1 LVGYLLVLGSGHT
14 YTARATLY
22 VAPPTSSSPTDALMG
37 DQYAA
42 NRTQLYL
49 ELAKSDELAKRV
61 AAQIHSTQPP
71 SELASRITVKG
82 SHDAP
87 VLTIDA
93 KGPSP
98 QQARDLAQ
106 GYLQQFP
113 DYARAV
119 EQGSGVREG
128 PVLIPVGSPQQ
139 LSGPI
144 SGWRPW
150 MAVALPAVALGA
162 VAFALVAWQRNRHPR
177 ARDVKA
183 LRRAINTSFVE
194 RVRSDPRSL
203 QRIQAMLFAGPH
215 CSRTVIF
222 ASARK
227 GDGLDRLSAVFAA
240 FLDNADIPHRRV
252 AADHALDIADS
263 PDIVVIDAPALLDES
278 YRIAALA
285 AYTQTAVIVANSRG
299 SLVEDV
305 VELARLFELNG
316 IGVKGVIVASRRLPK
331 PLSRKPSEHTAD
343 SRRPETPWPSIDV
356 LEEAGIPRRHGKVSQ

>member
-1 LVGYLLVLGSGHT
+1 
-14 YTARATLY
+14 
-22 VAPPTSSSPTDALMG
+22 MG

-49 ELAKSDELAKRV
+49 QLAKSDELAKRV
-61 AAQIHSTQPP
+61 AAQIHFPESP

-98 QQARDLAQ
+98 EQARDLAQ

-128 PVLIPVGSPQQ
+128 PVLIPVGTPQQ

-144 SGWRPW
+144 SGWHPW
-150 MAVALPAVALGA
+150 MGVALPAVALG
-162 VAFALVAWQRNRHPR
+162 VVTFGFAAWQRNRHPR
-177 ARDVKA
+177 ARDLKA

-194 RVRSDPRSL
+194 RVSSDPQSL

-215 CSRTVIF
+215 SARAVIF
-222 ASARK
+222 SSARK
-227 GDGLDRLSAVFAA
+227 GDGLNRLSAVFAA
-240 FLDNADIPHRRV
+240 FLDSARIPHRRV
-252 AADHALDIADS
+252 GPDHLGDGLGIADS
-263 PDIVVIDAPALLDES
+263 ANIVVIEAPGLLDES

-285 AYTQTAVIVANSRG
+285 AYAQTAVIVANASG

-305 VELARLFELNG
+305 VELCRLFGLNG
-316 IGVKGVIVASRRLPK
+316 IEVKGVIVASRRLPK
-331 PLSRKPSEHTAD
+331 PLRGKLSEPPAC
-343 SRRPETPWPSIDV
+343 SQGPETPWPSIDV
-356 LEEAGIPRRHGKVSQ
+356 LEESGAPRRHGKVSR